1 MNRALIICGILF
13 TVASQLIAQSGTAV
27 GRQTAKNGEKVWLVI
42 NKIKFDKKQEFDKIL
57 FGEVMPAAAEY
68 RDKDDEKHE
77 LNKKSLKTIR
87 ILRPTQVNDDS
98 TWTFLFIADPYIEGA
113 TYNIG
118 PPLLQKYG
126 EDGAQAVFNRWS
138 DCFAAG
144 QEVYLNEQSDW

>member
-42 NKIKFDKKQEFDKIL
+42 NKIKFDKKQ
-57 FGEVMPAAAEY
+57 
-68 RDKDDEKHE
+68 E

>member
-1 MNRALIICGILF
+1 
-13 TVASQLIAQSGTAV
+13 
-27 GRQTAKNGEKVWLVI
+27 
-42 NKIKFDKKQEFDKIL
+42 
-57 FGEVMPAAAEY
+57 MPAITEY

-77 LNKKSLKTIR
+77 LNKKSLKTLR
-87 ILRPTQVNDDS
+87 LLRPTQINDDS

-126 EDGAQAVFNRWS
+126 EDGAQAVIDRWN

-144 QEVYLNEQSDW
+144 QEVYLSKQSDW

>member
-27 GRQTAKNGEKVWLVI
+27 GRQTAKNGEEVFFVLH
-42 NKIKFDKKQEFDKIL
+42 KIKFDKKQEFDKIL